1 MEIFITLYIIKV
13 QCVILLSEKID
24 DQVKSYRRSP
34 SLT

>member
-24 DQVKSYRRSP
+24 DQVKIVS
-34 SLT
+34 